1 MITGVTVT
9 ERGVVPRNMRRI
21 FGHLQKAAWQ
31 VTAEAFHEHYRDLRF
46 TEAHGKAAGYSPR
59 KGEGTSGKTFWRSY
73 AGRKRKKFGH
83 SRPLEWSGE
92 TRRAVAMANVATT
105 RTHARIAYP
114 GARKLNFRHPKSD
127 IRMSQEF
134 TKILPSEAADL
145 GRRFDD
151 ELDRLLRADQSLAH
165 LALS

>member
-46 TEAHGKAAGYSPR
+46 TEAHGRAAGYSPR
-59 KGEGTSGKTFWRSY
+59 KGEGTSGKAFWRSY

-92 TRRAVAMANVATT
+92 TRRAVAMANVTTT

-134 TKILPSEAADL
+134 TKILPSESADL
-145 GRRFDD
+145 ARRFDD